1 LSARSGIMLALLA
14 AGQSRRFGDADKL
27 GALLGDRM
35 LGLHAATTAADMPFA
50 DKLVIGS
57 PEHDC
62 AVQWSGLGYRIIANK
77 DAGRGQASSVRLAAA
92 QAIEKG
98 ASALCILLADMPFV
112 TRDHIDRLI
121 AAFEQSGGTV
131 ASARN
136 GQAMP
141 PAIFPASRLSSL
153 LALDGDAGART
164 LLAEARPVAGED
176 QILMDVDTVEDLARA
191 DRIYRNI
198 K

>member
-1 LSARSGIMLALLA
+1 MLALLA
-14 AGQSRRFGDADKL
+14 AGQSSRFGEADKI
-27 GALLGDRM
+27 AAVLGDRM
-35 LGLHAATTAADMPFA
+35 LGLHAAETAAAMPFTG
-50 DKLVIGS
+50 KLVIGS

-62 AVQWSGLGYRIIANK
+62 TAQWRHLGYRIIANA

-92 QAIEKG
+92 HAIDNG

-112 TRDHIDRLI
+112 TREHLDRLL
-121 AAFEQSGGTV
+121 AAFEQSDDTV

-136 GQAMP
+136 GQVMP

-164 LLAEARPVAGED
+164 LLAEARMVAGED
-176 QILMDVDTVEDLARA
+176 KLLMDVDTVEDLVGAN
-191 DRIYRNI
+191 RIYRNI